1 MKDRS
6 PSPQPSLLDPDKRDA
21 LLARL
26 GENLKRVPESMTTDE
41 FEWLLAGSLRGLLHA
56 AAVCG
61 RQPERLRWR
70 RRSAAG
76 SLVTHRKLEAEY
88 DV

>member
-1 MKDRS
+1 
-6 PSPQPSLLDPDKRDA
+6 
-21 LLARL
+21 
-26 GENLKRVPESMTTDE
+26 MTTDE